1 MCQFGKVVAVVG
13 WDLLSADYMSAAR
26 LFFVPSF
33 SPLLTTPLSFRR
45 KKNPHVLSSPLL
57 LCAQRDGAWIKE
69 EEEERKKCQLTWNFL
84 CAEGA
89 QVKFFVTAG
98 GAKIQF

>member
-1 MCQFGKVVAVVG
+1 MVG

-45 KKNPHVLSSPLL
+45 TKKPTRPFLPLSF
-57 LCAQRDGAWIKE
+57 CARGETAGVWIKE
-69 EEEERKKCQLTWNFL
+69 EEEREEEKKVPTHLELPLRGRGSSEVLCYGRERQNPVLS
-84 CAEGA
+84 
-89 QVKFFVTAG
+89 
-98 GAKIQF
+98 